1 MVPSPEGRL
10 DGISLAASRPEAKG
24 GHPMKSVVGAI
35 GLAFLASIAFAQGG
49 TGGGG
54 TGGGGVGA
62 PGGAAAGGGQPGLT
76 GPAAGGSAVPASPVR
91 GQVFAPGGTVAPIA
105 PGIVTPGVSPSP
117 QPGVDQPNTTQPPGA
132 IPPPTSGTPSGT
144 GVGNQGGPGVGSP
157 VLPPGSVPVPPGVP
171 TSAAAP
177 SAATV
182 AVQPPPPG
190 PLVIAAPPTSETAPV
205 GGATTRRM
213 PADAIGVIVES
224 MMPAEVMALDTDRS
238 CVTVRALD
246 GDTASYRIAPGADGA
261 LAVGEQVVLEVQRPL
276 FASAADVP
284 SASPRMT
291 DSKGQAR
298 PDASIGVSSRAGVRG
313 QSPDTRTTLS
323 SAGRTTLVSPAG
335 SCPPR

>member
-1 MVPSPEGRL
+1 
-10 DGISLAASRPEAKG
+10 
-24 GHPMKSVVGAI
+24 MKSVVGAI
-35 GLAFLASIAFAQGG
+35 GLAFVASVAFAQGGTGSGG

-62 PGGAAAGGGQPGLT
+62 PSGAAAGGGQPGLT
-76 GPAAGGSAVPASPVR
+76 GPAAGGSAVPAPPVGGR
-91 GQVFAPGGTVAPIA
+91 VFAPGGTIAPIA
-105 PGIVTPGVSPSP
+105 PGIVTPGVSSPSPAPLTAVRP
-117 QPGVDQPNTTQPPGA
+117 QPGVGQPNTTQPPGA

-190 PLVIAAPPTSETAPV
+190 PLVIAAPPIPETAPV

-238 CVTVRALD
+238 CVTVRALG
-246 GDTASYRIAPGADGA
+246 GDTASYRITPGADGA
-261 LAVGEQVVLEVQRPL
+261 FAVGEQVVLEVQRPL

-298 PDASIGVSSRAGVRG
+298 PDASIGVPSRAGVRG
-313 QSPDTRTTLS
+313 QSAETRTTLS
-323 SAGRTTLVSPAG
+323 TAGRTTLVSPAG